1 MPHTP
6 GKEQEV
12 VSVVQANPAAS
23 CPITSRPY
31 IEPVAKFPAGSHF
44 VKAAATRVNSHSD
57 HEGAI
62 PRGLRRD
69 RL

>member
-31 IEPVAKFPAGSHF
+31 IEPVAKFPPGRTLSKPRQPASIVIPIMRAQF
-44 VKAAATRVNSHSD
+44 LAA
-57 HEGAI
+57 
-62 PRGLRRD
+62 
-69 RL
+69 

>member
-1 MPHTP
+1 MPNTP

-31 IEPVAKFPAGSHF
+31 IEPAAKFPPSYS
-44 VKAAATRVNSHSD
+44 VKAAATRVNCHPD
-57 HEGAI
+57 REGAI
-62 PRGLRRD
+62 PRGLRRN
-69 RL
+69 LL